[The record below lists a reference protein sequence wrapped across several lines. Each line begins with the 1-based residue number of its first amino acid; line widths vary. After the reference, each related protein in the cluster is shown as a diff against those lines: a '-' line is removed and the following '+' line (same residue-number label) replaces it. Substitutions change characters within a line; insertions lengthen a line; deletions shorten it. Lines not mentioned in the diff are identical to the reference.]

1 MTDFLRNYFRYH
13 TMNSWNRSTSYACNL
28 KITHLGLDSITL
40 NKCKVHQQLIRCCGQ
55 DTVLMGLHQ
64 LRNSYAMCSDLLFIL
79 SDFRVQPGILSLE
92 RRAAGGQPT
101 TNLR

>member
-1 MTDFLRNYFRYH
+1 MVDTGVVFLQIVRVYPAGRF
-13 TMNSWNRSTSYACNL
+13 
-28 KITHLGLDSITL
+28 G
-40 NKCKVHQQLIRCCGQ
+40 CKVHQQLIRCCGQ

-92 RRAAGGQPT
+92 RRDPAQ
-101 TNLR
+101 LLLM